1 MPSKTM
7 NEESVGVGVN
17 DVDVGNDGYYCQW
30 RRRQATASMLLM
42 VIRDSNKLNDV
53 ENIIR

>member
-42 VIRDSNKLNDV
+42 VIRDSNKLNDK
-53 ENIIR
+53 